1 MGEIKASGTRI
12 DAEDTPL
19 LYKEQHLTKG
29 LEAFTVRDASIA
41 RSEIAPIE
49 TSIDGS

>member
-29 LEAFTVRDASIA
+29 LDASIA

>member
-29 LEAFTVRDASIA
+29 LAVSDASIA